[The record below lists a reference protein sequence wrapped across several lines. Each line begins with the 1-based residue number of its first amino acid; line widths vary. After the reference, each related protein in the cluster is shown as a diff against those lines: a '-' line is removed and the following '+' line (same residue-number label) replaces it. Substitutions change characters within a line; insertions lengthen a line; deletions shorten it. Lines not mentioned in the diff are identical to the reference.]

1 MVRPLIVVR
10 AFSHPHEAQLAC
22 SALQASGIEAIIADA
37 HIVTANWLLSNAV
50 GGVKVLVP
58 AEDADA
64 AREILDSTAVVQASD
79 RPETNDATAIVCPR
93 CGSGDVAP
101 VTRGKRL
108 AVLSWLIVSFPLF
121 PVRHRM
127 RCQNCGAVLHRSA
140 GDRLL

>member
-1 MVRPLIVVR
+1 
-10 AFSHPHEAQLAC
+10 
-22 SALQASGIEAIIADA
+22 
-37 HIVTANWLLSNAV
+37 
-50 GGVKVLVP
+50 VLVP

-93 CGSGDVAP
+93 CGSDDVAP

-121 PVRHRM
+121 P
-127 RCQNCGAVLHRSA
+127 GEASDAVPKLRSSSSQERRRPA
-140 GDRLL
+140 PVIFQSTNLPIHQLS